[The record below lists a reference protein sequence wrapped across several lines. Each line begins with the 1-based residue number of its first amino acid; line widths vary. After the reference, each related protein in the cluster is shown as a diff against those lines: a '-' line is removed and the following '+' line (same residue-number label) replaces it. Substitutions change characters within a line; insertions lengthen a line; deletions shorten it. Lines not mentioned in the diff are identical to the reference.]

1 MISVTVMFPAYR
13 DKSGGHWVCA
23 QTEEAGEHGLVLKYK
38 PWSLSLRPVPAQGSG
53 LRPRRSYKTSG
64 ASDMA
69 GWNNMVLYD
78 RESPGGD
85 CVPRMA
91 LHGRVLGDL

>member
-1 MISVTVMFPAYR
+1 MVLEPETSAS
-13 DKSGGHWVCA
+13 SGKWIEA
-23 QTEEAGEHGLVLKYK
+23 QQVLQAFRCQQY
-38 PWSLSLRPVPAQGSG
+38 G
-53 LRPRRSYKTSG
+53 
-64 ASDMA
+64 